1 MITFCEVQESYFLL
15 SPLLF
20 NGHLVMMYH
29 TTAIN
34 TLCMAF
40 SGLSPASF
48 RLAKE
53 ELETRLV
60 GQFVV

>member
-1 MITFCEVQESYFLL
+1 MLKVSI
-15 SPLLF
+15 
-20 NGHLVMMYH
+20 LVSTAIQRSLGQGVPYH
-29 TTAIN
+29 TNTIN

-53 ELETRLV
+53 ELETLV